1 MQTTTKPK
9 FSLGQIVAT
18 PGALDLL
25 RESGESPAIFLNR
38 HVQGD
43 WGEVCQED
51 RQLNDQALVEGSRVL
66 SAYRTAKNERLWI
79 ITEADRSS
87 TCLLRPDEY

>member
-1 MQTTTKPK
+1 MPTTINGK
-9 FSLGQIVAT
+9 FSLGQVVAT

-25 RESGESPAIFLNR
+25 RESGENPADFLTR

-51 RQLNDQALVEGSRVL
+51 RQLNDQALVDGSRVL
-66 SAYRTAKNERLWI
+66 SAYRTSKGGRLWV

-87 TCLLRPDEY
+87 TCLLKPSEY

>member
-1 MQTTTKPK
+1 MSTTTKFP
-9 FSLGQIVAT
+9 LGQIVAT
-18 PGALDLL
+18 PGALELL
-25 RESGESPAIFLNR
+25 HESGESPSVFINR
-38 HVQGD
+38 HSQGD

-51 RQLNDQALVEGSRVL
+51 RQLNDQSLIDGSRLL
-66 SAYRTAKNERLWI
+66 SAYRTAKNERLWV